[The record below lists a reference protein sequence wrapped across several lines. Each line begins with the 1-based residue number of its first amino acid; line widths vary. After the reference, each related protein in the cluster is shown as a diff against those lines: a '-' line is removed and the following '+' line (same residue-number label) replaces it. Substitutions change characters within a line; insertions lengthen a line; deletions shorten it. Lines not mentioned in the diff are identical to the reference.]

1 MTPSQRTPSH
11 GTPVRGSI
19 LGHPVLRKEDPG
31 ILTGETQYFD
41 DLAVAGMAHVAFVRS
56 TIAHA
61 NLGTIDTSEA
71 AAMPG
76 VLAVYTAAT
85 LELADHQGFIMLP
98 PTANRPPL
106 ARDKVRFVGD
116 IVAAVVAESRGQAAD
131 AAEAV
136 IVDYDPLPA
145 IVDVEAAIADG
156 ALLIHEAHGSNVIFG
171 ASGMGMGAPVDGLMD
186 DAEVVVSA
194 KFHNQRLAGVPME
207 PNGIVAVPESG
218 GAMTA
223 WIPTQAP
230 NSIHGELAPSI
241 GLDPAKLRVRTAAV
255 GGGFGP
261 KAAFQVEFILAA
273 KAALA
278 LGRPVKWTE
287 TRSENMLAM
296 VHGRAQVQFVD
307 LGLTRDGRITALRVN
322 VLCDAGAYPAIGA
335 FLPFFTHTMS
345 GGVYAIPKIEFN
357 WSSVLTNTTTTGAY
371 RGAGRPEATQLL
383 ERIIDM
389 AADELGLDPAEIRRK
404 NFLPK
409 FEAPGVP
416 ASSGLAMYD
425 TGDYATALDRALAAV
440 GYDAVLAEQSRRRA
454 AADAKQLGIGV
465 ASYVEI
471 TAPAGMHAEWG
482 AVEVEDDGA
491 VKAYVGTSAH
501 GQGHETAFA
510 MIVSEFLGVPMD
522 RVTLVQSDTA
532 LIPKGSGTMGSR
544 SLQTAGSA
552 VLRSSEA
559 VVEKAK
565 QLAANLL
572 EASAADIVVGDGG
585 LQVAG
590 VPAKLVSWGDL
601 ARAAKDPAKSAGVD
615 GLEQGLRAET
625 DFDAGSSSF
634 PFGTH
639 IAVVEVDTDTGAVE
653 LLRHVA
659 VDDCGKIL
667 NPLLVRGQQHGGIA
681 QGIAQALYEWVQY
694 DADGNPI
701 TGNLMDY
708 AIPSAAEMPSFEASN
723 TETPTHLNPL
733 GAKGI
738 GESGTIG
745 STPAVHNAVVDAVSH
760 LGVRHIDM
768 PLSAE
773 RVWRAI
779 NTN

>member
-1 MTPSQRTPSH
+1 MTAVQ
-11 GTPVRGSI
+11 GSI

-31 ILTGETQYFD
+31 ILTGDTQYFD
-41 DLAVAGMAHVAFVRS
+41 DLAVPGLAHVAFVRS
-56 TIAHA
+56 TVAHA
-61 NLGTIDTSEA
+61 DLREIDTADA

-76 VLAVYTAAT
+76 VAAVYTAAD
-85 LELADHQGFIMLP
+85 LEVADHQGFVMLP

-106 ARDKVRFVGD
+106 ARGRVRFVGD
-116 IVAAVVAESRGQAAD
+116 IVAMVVAATRQQAID

-136 IVDYDPLPA
+136 VVDYDPLPTV
-145 IVDVEAAIADG
+145 VDVEAAVAEG
-156 ALLIHEAHGSNVIFG
+156 APVLHEAVGSNVIFS
-171 ASGMGMGAPVDGLMD
+171 AAGMGMGAPIEGLMD
-186 DAEVVVSA
+186 DADIVVTA

-207 PNGIVAVPESG
+207 PNGIVAIPDDG
-218 GAMTA
+218 GLTV

-230 NSIHGELAPSI
+230 NSVQGELASSL
-241 GLDPAKLRVRTAAV
+241 GLDPAQLRVRTAAV

-261 KAAFQVEFILAA
+261 KAAFAVEFILVA

-278 LGRPVKWTE
+278 LGRPVKWAE

-296 VHGRAQVQFVD
+296 VHGRGQVQFVD
-307 LGLTRDGRITALRVN
+307 LGLTRDGTFTALRVN
-322 VLCDAGAYPAIGA
+322 VLGDAGAYPAIGA

-357 WSSVLTNTTTTGAY
+357 WSAVMTNTTTTGAY

-383 ERIIDM
+383 ERVIDM
-389 AADELGLDPAEIRRK
+389 AADEIGIDPAELRRK

-409 FEAPGVP
+409 FEAPGAP

-425 TGDYATALDRALAAV
+425 TGDYARALDQALTAV
-440 GYDAVLAEQSRRRA
+440 GYDDVLAEQARRRA
-454 AADAKQLGIGV
+454 AGDTKQLGIGIS
-465 ASYVEI
+465 SYVEI

-482 AVEVEDDGA
+482 AVAVDDDGS

-510 MIVSEFLGVPMD
+510 MIVSELMGVPMD
-522 RVTLVQSDTA
+522 QVTLVQSDTA
-532 LIPKGSGTMGSR
+532 LIPKGAGTMGSR

-552 VLRSSEA
+552 VWRSSEA

-572 EASAADIVVGDGG
+572 EASAADVVVGAGG

-590 VPAKLVSWGDL
+590 VPAKLVSWSDL
-601 ARAAKDPAKSAGVD
+601 ARAATDPAVNVGID
-615 GLEQGLRAET
+615 GLEEGLRAEV

-634 PFGTH
+634 PFGAH
-639 IAVVEVDTDTGAVE
+639 VAVVEVDTETGRVE
-653 LLRHVA
+653 QLRHVA
-659 VDDCGKIL
+659 VDDCGRIL

-701 TGNLMDY
+701 TSNLMDY

-760 LGVRHIDM
+760 LGVQHIDM
-768 PLSAE
+768 PLTAE

-779 NTN
+779 HAR